1 MKFLGIIEKV
11 VPDYKNED
19 GQHGRRFYMKLV
31 ACDELLRP
39 QSIYVRIQGRNA
51 EKVLAMMD
59 DVTGVV
65 HGIWQAELAV
75 NVAEYQGNEGRTIY
89 ANLIHC
95 TKIELVDADFPDCHI
110 TDDDRALAVEII
122 PIVVDGKTTPCLLQR
137 KKAK

>member
-1 MKFLGIIEKV
+1 MKFLGVIEKV
-11 VPDYKNED
+11 VPDYKNER
-19 GQHGRRFYMKLV
+19 RRFFMKLV
-31 ACDELLRP
+31 ACDELLHT
-39 QSIYVRIQGRNA
+39 QSVYVRIQGRNA

-122 PIVVDGKTTPCLLQR
+122 PIVVDGETTPCLLQR

>member
-51 EKVLAMMD
+51 NKVLAMMD
-59 DVTGVV
+59 DVTGEV
-65 HGIWQAELAV
+65 HGLWQAELAV
-75 NVAEYQGNEGRTIY
+75 NVVEYPGKDRTIH
-89 ANLIHC
+89 ANLVHC
-95 TKIELVDADFPDCHI
+95 TKLDLVDADFPDGGI
-110 TDDDRALAVEII
+110 TDEDRALAVEII
-122 PIVVDGKTTPCLLQR
+122 PIVVDGETTPCLLQR

>member
-11 VPDYKNED
+11 VPDYKNER
-19 GQHGRRFYMKLV
+19 RRFFMKLV

-59 DVTGVV
+59 EETGEV

-75 NVAEYQGNEGRTIY
+75 HVAGYPGKERTIY
-89 ANLIHC
+89 ANLVHC

-122 PIVVDGKTTPCLLQR
+122 PIVVDGETTPCLLQR

>member
-11 VPDYKNED
+11 VPDYKNER
-19 GQHGRRFYMKLV
+19 RRFFMKLV

-59 DVTGVV
+59 EETGEV

-75 NVAEYQGNEGRTIY
+75 HVAGYPGKERTIY
-89 ANLIHC
+89 ANLVHC

-122 PIVVDGKTTPCLLQR
+122 PIVVDGETTPCLLQR
-137 KKAK
+137 KKTK

>member
-1 MKFLGIIEKV
+1 MKFLGIIEKL
-11 VPDYKNED
+11 VPDYRNED

-51 EKVLAMMD
+51 NKVLAMMD

-75 NVAEYQGNEGRTIY
+75 HVAGYPGKERTIY
-89 ANLIHC
+89 ANLVHC

-122 PIVVDGKTTPCLLQR
+122 PIVVDGETTPCLLQR